1 MPVFG
6 RFGAREAGPAGCRRS
21 VGSFATNGSLGNGHG
36 ALRILPR
43 ALRMQSAFIAP
54 ATALAVGPFREQGCE
69 RSELPC
75 LERGDKKLGRR
86 PWSFFKFVVIVAV
99 LGG

>member
-1 MPVFG
+1 MECSACKRVMECCACN
-6 RFGAREAGPAGCRRS
+6 RLA
-21 VGSFATNGSLGNGHG
+21 VGSFKG
-36 ALRILPR
+36 
-43 ALRMQSAFIAP
+43 
-54 ATALAVGPFREQGCE
+54 QGCE